1 MDSIIGAITAISR
14 CGRRYRAD
22 ALEPLGLKGCHGRY
36 LREISRNP
44 GMSQEQLTESLQ
56 VNKSN
61 VARQVAALEEAGFL
75 ERRGC
80 GKDKRVLRL
89 YPTQKTLALLPRIEE
104 ILDTWDR
111 TLLQDL
117 SSQERELLAQLLGKI
132 RQRAMDAVTED

>member
-1 MDSIIGAITAISR
+1 MGNIIGRINAIDR
-14 CGRRYRAD
+14 CGRRYRTD

-36 LREISRNP
+36 LREICHSP
-44 GMSQEQLTESLQ
+44 GMSQEQLTESVL

-75 ERRGC
+75 ERRAC

-89 YPTQKTLALLPRIEE
+89 YPTQKTLELMPQIEA
-104 ILDTWDR
+104 ILENWDQ

-117 SSQERELLAQLLGKI
+117 TTQEQELLEQLL
-132 RQRAMDAVTED
+132 QRIQTRAAEAVAEG